1 MMMSEAAEDRR
12 TNRTRAKGAEYE
24 ALGYLLNRGYLAIRA
39 GVSTPLIHLVALKPA
54 SGALLIRVVTARRAI
69 HGASHVAALWR
80 EDLDRLRSLPVPAN
94 CEIHLWVYTDRKG
107 WHRYQ
112 VLPGGIAEAEV

>member
-1 MMMSEAAEDRR
+1 MMMSEAAADRR
-12 TNRTRAKGAEYE
+12 PDRTRAKGAEYE
-24 ALGYLLNRGYLAIRA
+24 ALGYLLNRGYLAVRA

-80 EDLDRLRSLPVPAN
+80 EDIDRLRSLPIPAD

-107 WHRYQ
+107 WHRYL

>member
-1 MMMSEAAEDRR
+1 MMMSEAAADRR
-12 TNRTRAKGAEYE
+12 PDRTRAKGAEYE

-39 GVSTPLIHLVALKPA
+39 GVSSPLVHLVAMNPA
-54 SGALLIRVVTARRAI
+54 RGALLIRVVAARRAI

-80 EDLDRLRSLPVPAN
+80 EDIDRLRSLPVPAD

-112 VLPGGIAEAEV
+112 VLAGGIAEAEV